1 MVAASCG
8 TSQRSVRQRRRV
20 RARLLCSRYRALHNN
35 PIRVHRLERAEPE
48 ERKERYRKS
57 AALAQADKRV
67 AAMTGGRP
75 QGGADNGDVLDGRQR
90 IACALV
96 SPPPRPFCVCTPPPP
111 ASCVSGSRR
120 QHSSSFRR
128 ARASFRARI
137 SRGQRPQRSSA
148 SGGCTGGLQA
158 AWKGRCCV
166 ACSRRCG
173 CTWLWGGSQ
182 PPQALLG
189 RLSASP
195 IRCPEAGVGW
205 GSRRRHC
212 RCVIRML

>member
-1 MVAASCG
+1 MQKNQDFKVTATG
-8 TSQRSVRQRRRV
+8 DMHQ
-20 RARLLCSRYRALHNN
+20 
-35 PIRVHRLERAEPE
+35 
-48 ERKERYRKS
+48 YRKS

-205 GSRRRHC
+205 GRRRRHC